1 MSNQGNHRLRE
12 IIRVVGDH
20 LYGISTETEKHVLR
34 RPGNNEKENQ
44 TTIKEEDLRIHQN
57 HQHHEINH
65 LRTLIQPVKN
75 SENNVLNKNN
85 EKAKDKSVK
94 KWI

>member
-1 MSNQGNHRLRE
+1 MG
-12 IIRVVGDH
+12 GDH
-20 LYGISTETEKHVLR
+20 LHGISAETEKHVLR

-65 LRTLIQPVKN
+65 LHTLIQPVKN
-75 SENNVLNKNN
+75 SENNVMNENN
-85 EKAKDKSVK
+85 EKMKDKSVK